1 MGVVTRGEVYAGREG
16 GMDRVRMCA
25 YGGGMKLSRCERQKH
40 SGSKVQ
46 SFIGTQGPVA
56 YGSSKACVRSG
67 VVGVGAI

>member
-1 MGVVTRGEVYAGREG
+1 
-16 GMDRVRMCA
+16 MDRVRMCA

-40 SGSKVQ
+40 FGSNVQ

-67 VVGVGAI
+67 VVQSGSVQYLCENDIASMAWGA